1 MHTGPIRANRH
12 IVALFSSSSSEDA
25 AADALLFVFPS
36 PSIYH
41 IAKMQIHSPPSSALA
56 Y

>member
-12 IVALFSSSSSEDA
+12 IVALFSSSSEDA
-25 AADALLFVFPS
+25 AADALLFAFPS
-36 PSIYH
+36 SSIYH
-41 IAKMQIHSPPSSALA
+41 IAKMQKHSPPSSALA